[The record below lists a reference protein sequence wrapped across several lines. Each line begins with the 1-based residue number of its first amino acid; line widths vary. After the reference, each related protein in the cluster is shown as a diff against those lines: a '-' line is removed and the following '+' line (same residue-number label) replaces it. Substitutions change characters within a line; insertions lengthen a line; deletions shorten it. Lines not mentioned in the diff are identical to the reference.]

1 MKYIRYLLILFCLSF
16 GIVVNGHSFT
26 VDEIFENFK
35 TAYNKSKNFSAEFQE
50 TTLYKTRKNVTTGHF
65 TFGKPNLLRK
75 EFVSPKNPKQIVKVI
90 VLDGSHAWSYVPLY
104 KQVNKRKWDTSERR
118 EILPGIGASLEDVSE
133 NWDMELVPDE
143 AANAKGVF
151 QIRLTPKPHL
161 LNRTNNKTSDENIE
175 KETLEI
181 WVQEKDWLPVQFGYV
196 IEFPDKSRRSV
207 ITSLSKIK
215 RDQELS
221 SDVFKFNVPE
231 NAEVIDFSEK

>member
-1 MKYIRYLLILFCLSF
+1 MKHLRYFLILFCLSF
-16 GIVVNGHSFT
+16 GIIVNGRSYT

-50 TTLYKTRKNVTTGHF
+50 TTLFKTQKNVTNGHL

-75 EFVSPKNPKQIVKVI
+75 EFVSTKNPKQIVKVI
-90 VLDGSHAWSYVPLY
+90 VLDGSYAWSYVPLY
-104 KQVNKRKWDTSERR
+104 NQVNKRKWDTSVRR
-118 EILPGIGASLEDVSE
+118 ELIPGLGASLEDVLD

-151 QIRLTPKPHL
+151 QIKLTPKPHL
-161 LNRTNNKTSDENIE
+161 LNRTINKTSDENTG

-196 IEFPDKSRRSV
+196 IDYPDKSRRSV

-221 SDVFKFNVPE
+221 SDVFKFDIPE
-231 NAEVIDFSEK
+231 DAEVIDFSEK